1 MTKHAVFLAVLF
13 LCALC
18 GCEDY
23 EFKFGACDGPNPAP
37 PPDCPAPAPAPAPEE
52 TCSGQCVSL
61 PPLGWSLPALL
72 WYGPEHMAPECP
84 ADRAGVVGY
93 QGYADLKAPA
103 CFGCSCEAPTGSCEL
118 SPVLTAYA
126 DPGCTGGETD
136 WSAPDPWDGVCVD
149 TNPPLLGARSVK
161 IDPLTMTESECV
173 PKTHD
178 TPLAGEPTWGTF
190 ARACLGNGFTMPCPD
205 PGDYCAPTAA
215 PPPDGFSQCVFQKG
229 DFTCP
234 LDYPS
239 KHVFYEGAIDQREC
253 TECTC
258 GAPEGGECTAR
269 VSVYKEAGC
278 TNLKQAMFVVDSID
292 SQCANITAGTPLVSK
307 DADQLWYAP
316 GVCEPSGGEPAG
328 PVELLGP
335 GTFCCQE

>member
-1 MTKHAVFLAVLF
+1 MTNHVAFLAVLS

-23 EFKFGACDGPNPAP
+23 NFQFGACDGPNPAP
-37 PPDCPAPAPAPAPEE
+37 PPDCPEPEE

-72 WYGPEHMAPECP
+72 WYGPEFMAPECP
-84 ADRAGVVGY
+84 VDRARVVGY
-93 QGYADLKAPA
+93 QGHADLMPPA

-126 DPGCTGGETD
+126 NTGCTGVETD
-136 WSAPDPWDGVCVD
+136 WSAPDPWDGDCAE

-161 IDPLTMTESECV
+161 VDPLTMTESGCV
-173 PKTHD
+173 PKKHD
-178 TPLAGEPTWGTF
+178 IPLAGAPTWGTF

-215 PPPDGFSQCVFQKG
+215 PPPEGFSQCVFQKG
-229 DFTCP
+229 DLACP

-239 KHVFYEGAIDQREC
+239 KHVFYEGATDLREC
-253 TECTC
+253 TECAC
-258 GAPEGGECTAR
+258 GAPQGGACTAK
-269 VSVYKEAGC
+269 VSIYEGVMCSNLIA
-278 TNLKQAMFVVDSID
+278 TNQLGSTDPVCIEVL
-292 SQCANITAGTPLVSK
+292 AGTELWSK
-307 DADQLWYAP
+307 NAIQVGYLP
-316 GVCEPSGGEPAG
+316 GMCEPSGGEPAG
-328 PVELLGP
+328 SVELLGP